1 MKTRTTS
8 SGLRIP
14 NCTRPTSRSGA
25 DESDTSA
32 ILCEKY
38 QWTIDRS
45 NYDQV
50 DVRVVH
56 KDRDLYLQ
64 LHVYISLISVIP
76 ITKKTPRRN
85 SFTATDFQRISSLY
99 IRLTLLR
106 VERTVCRGNTKKGAP
121 KIK

>member
-1 MKTRTTS
+1 M
-8 SGLRIP
+8 P

-56 KDRDLYLQ
+56 KDRVTTTCLYFAYFCDSDNKKNTTPQ
-64 LHVYISLISVIP
+64 LVYGDRFPAHLVLIYTFNAS
-76 ITKKTPRRN
+76 
-85 SFTATDFQRISSLY
+85 A
-99 IRLTLLR
+99 
-106 VERTVCRGNTKKGAP
+106 G
-121 KIK
+121 